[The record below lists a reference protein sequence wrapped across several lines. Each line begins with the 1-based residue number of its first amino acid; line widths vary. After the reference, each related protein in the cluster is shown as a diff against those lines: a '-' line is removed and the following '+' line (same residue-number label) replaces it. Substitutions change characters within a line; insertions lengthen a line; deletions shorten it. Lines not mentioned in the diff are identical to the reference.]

1 MLSINV
7 LIVLSAKIKH
17 INFVFEKKKEI
28 KEEKKNGGGIK
39 KDNKKLLFINT
50 DQNPSKRKHNIVKPT
65 KKVTAL
71 YLYWHV
77 IP

>member
-1 MLSINV
+1 M
-7 LIVLSAKIKH
+7 
-17 INFVFEKKKEI
+17 
-28 KEEKKNGGGIK
+28 K